1 MFRFFQ
7 NAKRS
12 LDPLLNLITDLVA
25 DGLLFFRLLL
35 RSRTSLS
42 VENAVRGDIRRPPMR
57 RFHLRPW
64 ANAPMKASMPYGR
77 MRECFRARPVQQSDG
92 SRKAIYRIAMLV
104 HFTSSERRGTV
115 PSRSSCARKPRP
127 LFRAGTSRSWD
138 ARRLVRR
145 IAGCPRHQLLFPRPS
160 LEYFYSH

>member
-7 NAKRS
+7 NTKRS
-12 LDPLLNLITDLVA
+12 LDSLLNLITDLVA

-57 RFHLRPW
+57 RFHLQPW

-77 MRECFRARPVQQSDG
+77 MRECFRARPVVVSEARVNRVNKVMAVGELFSGLRCWSTSHRQND
-92 SRKAIYRIAMLV
+92 AELCIAAHHARVSLGR
-104 HFTSSERRGTV
+104 FFERVRLDHGTH
-115 PSRSSCARKPRP
+115 A
-127 LFRAGTSRSWD
+127 A
-138 ARRLVRR
+138 
-145 IAGCPRHQLLFPRPS
+145 
-160 LEYFYSH
+160 

>member
-1 MFRFFQ
+1 MPSWQAMFRFFQ

-57 RFHLRPW
+57 RFHLQPW

-77 MRECFRARPVQQSDG
+77 MRECFR
-92 SRKAIYRIAMLV
+92 RIAMLV

-145 IAGCPRHQLLFPRPS
+145 IAGCPRHQLLFPKPS